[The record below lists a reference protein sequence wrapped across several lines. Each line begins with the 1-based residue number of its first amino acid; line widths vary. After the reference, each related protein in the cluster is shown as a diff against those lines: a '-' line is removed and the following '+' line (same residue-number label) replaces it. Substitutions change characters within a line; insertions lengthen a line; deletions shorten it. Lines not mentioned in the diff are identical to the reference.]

1 MSKAFMR
8 DDASEMPLVV
18 PPRAPLP
25 PGTPNYVTARGLE
38 QLRDEH
44 GALEAERIRRTADR
58 DDDADRARALAALVA
73 RVNELSARIAG
84 ARVVDP
90 RGQPHDEVRFGATV
104 TLRTVEGAG
113 AGEERTVQIVGVDE
127 ADAAAGRV
135 AFVAPI
141 ARAVLGLR
149 LGDTATLALARGEE
163 IIEVTGIAYD
173 VDERQ

>member
-8 DDASEMPLVV
+8 DDASETPLVV

-38 QLRDEH
+38 QLRDEL
-44 GALEAERIRRTADR
+44 GTLEAERIRRTADR
-58 DDDADRARALAALVA
+58 DDDGDRGRALAVLVA

-90 RGQPHDEVRFGATV
+90 RDQPHDEVRFGATV
-104 TLRTVEGAG
+104 TLRTVEGAA

-149 LGDTATLALARGEE
+149 LGETATLALARGQE

-173 VDERQ
+173 VEERQ

>member
-1 MSKAFMR
+1 MSKAFTR
-8 DDASEMPLVV
+8 DDASDTPLVV

-25 PGTPNYVTARGLE
+25 PGTPNYVTARGLHL
-38 QLRDEH
+38 LREEL
-44 GALEAERIRRTADR
+44 AILEAERTHRTADR
-58 DDDADRARALAALVA
+58 DGDPDRGRALAVLTA
-73 RVNELSARIAG
+73 RVNELSARLAQ

-90 RGQPHDEVRFGATV
+90 RDQPHDEVRFGATV
-104 TLRTVEGAG
+104 RLRTVEGAG
-113 AGEERTVQIVGVDE
+113 SGEERTVQIVGVDE

-149 LGDTATLALARGEE
+149 LGETTTLALARGED
-163 IIEVTGIAYD
+163 ILEVTGIMYE